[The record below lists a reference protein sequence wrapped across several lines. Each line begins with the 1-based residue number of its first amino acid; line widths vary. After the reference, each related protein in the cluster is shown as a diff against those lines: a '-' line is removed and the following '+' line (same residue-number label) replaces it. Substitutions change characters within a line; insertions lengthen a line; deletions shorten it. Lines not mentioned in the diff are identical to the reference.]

1 MPVTK
6 VGLLDEHGPSLVLPS
21 YSHECIADWI
31 RSDTDLLRNA
41 FHFVQSQAAAA
52 AAGAAA
58 DGGSDATLL
67 QTSQMGSLGRLDST
81 YFLPIGH
88 GGKDMTISFNFWFP
102 PPYRVVLLL
111 ALGLLCYAS
120 NLHLLARL
128 ALDPAT
134 LPHFHHSDVNPTS
147 RSSSSTG
154 GGLQRSDSG
163 GRDNT
168 LPRHTSSPT
177 DAAEAVDSS
186 SAASSSASRKQ
197 AAYFLGLLYA
207 GVGFFGWLF
216 FRYWVD
222 GPSQG
227 DPFGNHAQFYQAIV
241 FFGCLLLAL
250 WPGPLVFPN
259 IRKTF
264 WTSLLRILKPSF
276 SQHISFGD
284 ILLADSLTSFAKVFG
299 DVWLSICFLW
309 PRREHHTWWN
319 GKGSLAVPVLTSL
332 PYLIRLR
339 QCLSEYCTS
348 SPIIRSSNGT
358 SRRSRKPLLNALKY
372 ASALP
377 VIWLSTIH
385 EMAMDAIVLDNDAR
399 VIPEEDMD
407 SFFLRKYGDSI
418 FQFW

>member
-1 MPVTK
+1 M
-6 VGLLDEHGPSLVLPS
+6 LPS

-31 RSDTDLLRNA
+31 RSDADLLRNA
-41 FHFVQSQAAAA
+41 FNLLHSHAAAA
-52 AAGAAA
+52 AASDDDEGGAR
-58 DGGSDATLL
+58 SPL

-134 LPHFHHSDVNPTS
+134 LPHFHHSDVNPT
-147 RSSSSTG
+147 RSSSSS

-163 GRDNT
+163 STGGSG
-168 LPRHTSSPT
+168 LPRHTPSAGPESTPSGGG
-177 DAAEAVDSS
+177 SS
-186 SAASSSASRKQ
+186 SSFSSASRQQ
-197 AAYFLGLLYA
+197 AATFLGLLYA
-207 GVGFFGWLF
+207 GLGLFGWLF

-222 GPSQG
+222 GPPQG

-241 FFGCLLLAL
+241 FFGCFLLAL
-250 WPGPLVFPN
+250 WPGPLVFPR
-259 IRKTF
+259 IRRTF
-264 WTSLLRILKPSF
+264 WTSLVRILQPSLT
-276 SQHISFGD
+276 QRISFGD
-284 ILLADSLTSFAKVFG
+284 LLLADSLTSFAKVLG
-299 DVWLSICFLW
+299 DVWLSVCFLW

-319 GKGSLAVPVLTSL
+319 GKGSFAVPVLTSL

-339 QCLSEYCTS
+339 QCLSEYRTS
-348 SPIIRSSNGT
+348 APNVRKSKGGSSR
-358 SRRSRKPLLNALKY
+358 RRSRKPLLNALKY

-377 VIWLSTIH
+377 VIWLSTMH
-385 EMAMDAIVLDNDAR
+385 EMAMDAIVIENDAR
-399 VIPEEDMD
+399 VLAEEDLD
-407 SFFLRKYGDSI
+407 SLWLRKYGDSI